1 MALSQ
6 QCEAAFGTADLYGVL
21 GVRRGA
27 SEQDIRRG
35 YHRASLRL
43 HPDRV
48 PAEQKEEATRRFQI
62 LGKVYAVL
70 SDEKQRAVYDE
81 TGMVDEEAEALQ
93 DGRDWLE
100 YWHLLF
106 KVTVKDIEEFKSSYK
121 NSEEELADVKAAY
134 LNFKGD
140 MDRIMESVLC
150 VDYTD
155 EPRIREMIEQAIDS
169 GEVPSYKAFVKESK
183 QKMTSRRK
191 RAEKEAKEAKK
202 TIDELGLSEEND
214 LQAVIKRRSKDREKE
229 MDNFLTQL
237 EAKYGSTAK
246 KGGKKTSGKKRKAEG
261 TA

>member
-1 MALSQ
+1 TQVGDVLSQ
-6 QCEAAFGTADLYGVL
+6 LTATDVWEVAQ
-21 GVRRGA
+21 GVRAVGT
-27 SEQDIRRG
+27 EHVGWDWT
-35 YHRASLRL
+35 SLRL

-81 TGMVDEEAEALQ
+81 TGMVDEDAEALQ

-100 YWHLLF
+100 YWQLLF
-106 KVTVKDIEEFKSSYK
+106 KVRAGRDIEEFKSTYK

-134 LNFKGD
+134 MNFKGD

-155 EPRIREMIEQAIDS
+155 EPRIREMIERAIDS

-183 QKMTSRRK
+183 QKMMSRRK

-202 TIDELGLSEEND
+202 TIDELGLGGEND
-214 LQAVIKRRSKDREKE
+214 LQALIKRRNKEREKE
-229 MDNFLTQL
+229 MDNFFSHL
-237 EAKYGSTAK
+237 EAKYGNTAK
-246 KGGKKTSGKKRKAEG
+246 KGEKKTSGKKRKAEG